1 MSEMLKI
8 TDSVFHSMYDE
19 LVLMGEKDGV
29 NEAMY
34 IKDLQEI
41 IANLTSAIARQKC
54 VLQCTHTITAM
65 EIMQF
70 GLVIVMNS
78 LKKLLLNGGTWAIN
92 PARGCQIVFPFF
104 TNLAYNRYDVSR

>member
-34 IKDLQEI
+34 IKHLKEI
-41 IANLTSAIARQKC
+41 IANLTSVIESGKPVCPYCKAEMCPTMHSHYYSDGDYAIWTC
-54 VLQCTHTITAM
+54 NCD
-65 EIMQF
+65 E
-70 GLVIVMNS
+70 
-78 LKKLLLNGGTWAIN
+78 
-92 PARGCQIVFPFF
+92 FPKE
-104 TNLAYNRYDVSR
+104 AVAERWHMGY

>member
-41 IANLTSAIARQKC
+41 IANLTSAIESGKPVCPYCKAEMCPTMHSHYYSDGEYPIWTCNCDEFPKE
-54 VLQCTHTITAM
+54 A
-65 EIMQF
+65 
-70 GLVIVMNS
+70 NS
-78 LKKLLLNGGTWAIN
+78 ERWHSG
-92 PARGCQIVFPFF
+92 
-104 TNLAYNRYDVSR
+104 Y